1 MYLSYYNLES
11 KPFQMSTD
19 PGFLWLGE
27 KHKEALATLKYAI
40 VENKG
45 ILALTGDVGTGK
57 TTLINALIQ
66 SLGDDTLAAT
76 IYDPSLGV
84 LEFFNIISIAFNMG
98 RTFAGK
104 GEFLIYFK
112 RFLKEVRAQNKKVLL
127 IIDEAQRI
135 SNELLEEIRLLSNLE
150 DEYVRLLNIF
160 FVGQNEFI
168 GILKEYKNRALR
180 QRVTLRYHIE
190 PLTLSE
196 TEAYTRHR
204 LKIAGAKAHIF
215 SSGAI
220 QEIFSFSHG
229 YPRLINIIC
238 DHALLSG
245 YVREL
250 LIITADIIKEC
261 KEELQISNLNRNR
274 QDSHSY
280 ADKIESEPNVSV
292 IHPGDDPSGD
302 ESESELKISD
312 IRKDADTSGDE
323 SRSKPKIPVTHR
335 EQTHR
340 HRKVHNRSGVVT
352 RFVLLIVVG
361 LLAGY
366 IFYEPV
372 KTSST
377 PSSSQGLLQGKTTA
391 LGQSQEQK
399 DLETTVPPAPEKKAY
414 EIHEKVELGKVEDSR
429 YYIIKDPEPELL
441 KETHAKKEE
450 RSSSVPSDHGADPE
464 ADMPSTSGVNKAP
477 EVRVAAR
484 KIESEKPKTTPPKT
498 MPVTLEKKIL
508 EKDRAKLDALG
519 KKDLS
524 SEKNRTIVPKANKM
538 TPGLAEKQAPP
549 VKAKS
554 FNTAQELAAAVVS
567 KKDKPLVNT
576 PAINRSP
583 TAGVVAAARVPE
595 DLQSRLNAFLSRYCR
610 TYEKEQL
617 GQFATFF
624 TPDATEKG
632 ESFTSRLDQYRR
644 TFERVD
650 SMNYRI
656 ELKRYAVQKGTGAI
670 RIEGIFHAR
679 ARLVESK
686 KWLENSGPIAM
697 ELVAHG
703 DSFQVRRLEY

>member
-1 MYLSYYNLES
+1 MYLSHYKLES

-19 PGFLWLGE
+19 PDFLWLGE

-66 SLGDDTLAAT
+66 SLGDDTMVAT
-76 IYDPSLGV
+76 IYDPSLEV
-84 LEFFNIISIAFNMG
+84 LDFFNIVSVAFNMG
-98 RTFAGK
+98 RAFDSK

-135 SNELLEEIRLLSNLE
+135 NNELLEEIRLLSNLE
-150 DEYVRLLNIF
+150 DEHVRLLNIF

-168 GILKEYKNRALR
+168 NILKEYKNRALR
-180 QRVTLRYHIE
+180 QRITIRYHIE

-220 QEIFSFSHG
+220 QEIFSFSNG
-229 YPRLINIIC
+229 YPRLINIVC

-245 YVREL
+245 YVREI

-261 KEELQISNLNRNR
+261 KEELQISNLNMG
-274 QDSHSY
+274 QDT
-280 ADKIESEPNVSV
+280 
-292 IHPGDDPSGD
+292 DDSGD
-302 ESESELKISD
+302 ESESK
-312 IRKDADTSGDE
+312 RKFSVIQQDADYSGDE
-323 SRSKPKIPVTHR
+323 SESKRKFSDIQKDADYSGDESESKPKIPDIQR
-335 EQTHR
+335 EERPR
-340 HRKVHNRSGVVT
+340 HRKIRNWSVVT
-352 RFVLLIVVG
+352 RIVLLVVVG

-366 IFYEPV
+366 FFYSPV
-372 KTSST
+372 KTRTT
-377 PSSSQGLLQGKTTA
+377 PSSSQALMQGKTTVP
-391 LGQSQEQK
+391 GQTEEK
-399 DLETTVPPAPEKKAY
+399 NDLRTTVLPVPENKVHPVPDRAGIGEKR
-414 EIHEKVELGKVEDSR
+414 EIS
-429 YYIIKDPEPELL
+429 
-441 KETHAKKEE
+441 A
-450 RSSSVPSDHGADPE
+450 SVP
-464 ADMPSTSGVNKAP
+464 T
-477 EVRVAAR
+477 VRVADPADIPATSGGHKEPEALDAAT

-498 MPVTLEKKIL
+498 KPVMVQKKTLD
-508 EKDRAKLDALG
+508 KDRAKPDFLK

-524 SEKNRTIVPKANKM
+524 PQKDRAIVPKVNKIASAPSKKQSVRVM
-538 TPGLAEKQAPP
+538 AKSSDRAQKPSKAAVSEKDKPP
-549 VKAKS
+549 VK
-554 FNTAQELAAAVVS
+554 
-567 KKDKPLVNT
+567 T
-576 PAINRSP
+576 PAISESESA
-583 TAGVVAAARVPE
+583 TAKVAVAAVSEPE
-595 DLQSRLNAFLSRYCR
+595 DLQSHLNIFLSKYCR

-617 GQFATFF
+617 DQFATFF
-624 TPDATEKG
+624 TPDAMEKG
-632 ESFTSRLDQYRR
+632 KSFTSRLDQYRH

-650 SMNYRI
+650 SMDYRI
-656 ELKRYAVQKGTGAI
+656 ELKRYAIQEGTGAI

-679 ARLVESK
+679 ARLVKSK

-703 DSFQVRRLEY
+703 DSFQVKRLDY